1 MTSGRLTVAIVD
13 YGVGNHT
20 SVLRCVRQLGFRA
33 WISPQPGKLDQA
45 DVLLLPGVGAFPTAM
60 ERLHATG
67 LVGYLQR
74 AAQLGRPLIGICL
87 GMQLLAESSTE
98 LSFTP
103 GLGLIP
109 GAVEAI
115 GEPRWHIGWNS
126 LEVADGQPL
135 LHASDGEVMY
145 FNHSYAYR
153 GPEDFVA
160 ARTRLREG
168 SEPLVA
174 AIQRGSVLGLQ
185 FHPEKSQAS
194 GLELLERLIRA
205 GGER

>member
-1 MTSGRLTVAIVD
+1 M
-13 YGVGNHT
+13 
-20 SVLRCVRQLGFRA
+20 
-33 WISPQPGKLDQA
+33 
-45 DVLLLPGVGAFPTAM
+45 
-60 ERLHATG
+60 
-67 LVGYLQR
+67 
-74 AAQLGRPLIGICL
+74 
-87 GMQLLAESSTE
+87 
-98 LSFTP
+98 
-103 GLGLIP
+103 
-109 GAVEAI
+109 EAI

-126 LEVADGQPL
+126 LEVADGQSL

-160 ARTRLREG
+160 ARTRMREG